1 MKWAC
6 RRPAKCDGA
15 NFPLFRLGTILGLG
29 SSFQITR
36 NTKKRGNMYTHN
48 QLVSY
53 PFMAI
58 HYHMS
63 SVSVYVIVRDELAWE
78 GPFYGAR

>member
-53 PFMAI
+53 PFMAL
-58 HYHMS
+58 S
-63 SVSVYVIVRDELAWE
+63 LSCEFSLGLRNR
-78 GPFYGAR
+78 PR